1 LVGDDPEVAEVVA
14 AGELEHAASSSAPAA
29 AAAAA
34 ARHRRYIV
42 GLSGRASDAGVGLA
56 GFV

>member
-1 LVGDDPEVAEVVA
+1 LFGDDPEVDA
-14 AGELEHAASSSAPAA
+14 AGELEHAARNSTL

-56 GFV
+56 RFA